1 VRQGYG
7 RISIGHSELNGARH
21 IFTRLQLFDSAI
33 TNFSERQF

>member
-1 VRQGYG
+1 VAMQSARL
-7 RISIGHSELNGARH
+7 RDPRH